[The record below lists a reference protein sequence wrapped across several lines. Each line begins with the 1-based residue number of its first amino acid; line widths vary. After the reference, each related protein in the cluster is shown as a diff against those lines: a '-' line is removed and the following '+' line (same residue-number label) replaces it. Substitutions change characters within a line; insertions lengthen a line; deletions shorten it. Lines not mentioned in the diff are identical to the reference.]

1 MANFKTE
8 KQSGVLVY
16 NRESKCLEEE
26 TVFEK
31 GFMDFFYG
39 TVLGRLLTRVFLSRK
54 FFSRIYGRIQR
65 KPESI
70 KHIQPFIDK
79 YNIEVDELIEPL
91 AQYRSFNEFFIR
103 KLKAEARPIEKN
115 PETLIS
121 PADGRL
127 IVYQLKKD
135 TILPVKGFDFTIGEL
150 LADDEIT
157 NPWLDGVCLKIRLA
171 PSDYH
176 RFCYI
181 DNGSHGPATHITGRF
196 HSVSPLALR
205 HDLKIL
211 QGNDREYMVLETE
224 NFGRVIHIDIGA
236 MVVGKIHQHQ
246 KPGGSFSK
254 GEEKGYFEF
263 GGSTIIL
270 LFEPGKV
277 RIDADILNN
286 SEKGI
291 ETLAKYGSRVGRR
304 IKQS

>member
-1 MANFKTE
+1 MALIETQQPE
-8 KQSGVLVY
+8 VLVY
-16 NRESKCLEEE
+16 NRDSRRLEEE

-39 TVLGRLLTRVFLSRK
+39 TVLGRMLTRLFLSGK
-54 FFSRIYGRIQR
+54 LFSKIYGKIQ
-65 KPESI
+65 KKSKSV
-70 KHIQPFIDK
+70 KHIQAFITR
-79 YNIEVDELIEPL
+79 YNINVDELVKPL
-91 AQYRSFNEFFIR
+91 AQYGSFNEFFIR
-103 KLKAEARPIEKN
+103 KLKPEARPIENN

-127 IVYQLKKD
+127 LVYQLKKD

-150 LADDEIT
+150 LDDHEIGE
-157 NPWLDGVCLKIRLA
+157 PWLDGVCLKIRLA

-181 DNGSHGPATHITGRF
+181 DNGSHGPATHITGRL

-205 HDLKIL
+205 HELKIL
-211 QGNDREYMVLETE
+211 HGNDREYMVLDTE
-224 NFGRVIHIDIGA
+224 NFGRVIHIDVGA
-236 MVVGKIHQHQ
+236 MVVGKIHQQ
-246 KPGGSFSK
+246 LRQGGSFSK

-277 RIDADILNN
+277 IIDGDILDY
-286 SEKGI
+286 SRKGI
-291 ETLAKYGSRVGRR
+291 ETFAQYGSQVGRR
-304 IKQS
+304 AKEL